1 MQQML
6 WLSSEEVAMTLTVL
20 DPRTGEKVT
29 MWFPDAVP
37 AAGPKGEVI
46 PLRPAAPARAAAV
59 R

>member
-1 MQQML
+1 ML

-29 MWFPDAVP
+29 MWFPDAPP
-37 AAGPKGEVI
+37 ATGPKGEVV
-46 PLRPAAPARAAAV
+46 PLRLVAAPARTAAV